1 MLFRKAERKKIKLK
15 IAYSA
20 PSGAGKTYSAL
31 LTAYGICGDWSKV
44 AVIDTENG
52 SAELYSHLGGFSVC
66 PIEPPFT
73 AEKYIEAIKGA
84 VDAGFEV
91 LVIDSLSHAWSGD
104 GGMLQQHDDIVRKSK
119 SGNGYVAWRDI
130 DPKYTSLVDSILQS
144 NIDVIA
150 TLRAK
155 DAYVET
161 NDGGKKGYKKVGLA
175 PIFRDGIEYE
185 FTVFFELTQD
195 HYAAAVKD
203 RTELFEDGGFIPTID
218 TGALL
223 NNWRNSGADFK
234 CSICGKTMTLNFYR
248 GTIKKH
254 GAALCSAECLGEHLK
269 LHPIKDDPDAPF

>member
-1 MLFRKAERKKIKLK
+1 MFRKAERKKIKLK

-31 LTAYGICGDWSKV
+31 LTAFGICGDWSKV

-52 SAELYSHLGGFSVC
+52 SAELYSHLGEFSVC

-84 VDAGFEV
+84 VAAGFEV
-91 LVIDSLSHAWSGD
+91 LIIDSLSHAWSGD

-130 DPKYTSLVDSILQS
+130 DPIYTSLVDCILQS
-144 NIDVIA
+144 NIDIIA

-155 DAYVET
+155 DAYIET
-161 NDGGKKGYKKVGLA
+161 NDGGRKGYKKVGLA
-175 PIFRDGIEYE
+175 PIFRDGVEYE

-195 HYAAAVKD
+195 HYASPTKD
-203 RTELFEDGGFIPTID
+203 RTELFGDGGFIPTIE
-218 TGALL
+218 TGQAL
-223 NNWRNSGADFK
+223 NEWRNSGADWK
-234 CSICGKTMTLNFYR
+234 CSICGQAMTSALYRKTLKAY
-248 GTIKKH
+248 
-254 GAALCSAECLGEHLK
+254 GAAVCSAECKGEHLK
-269 LHPIKDDPDAPF
+269 KQPLEAGDEPF